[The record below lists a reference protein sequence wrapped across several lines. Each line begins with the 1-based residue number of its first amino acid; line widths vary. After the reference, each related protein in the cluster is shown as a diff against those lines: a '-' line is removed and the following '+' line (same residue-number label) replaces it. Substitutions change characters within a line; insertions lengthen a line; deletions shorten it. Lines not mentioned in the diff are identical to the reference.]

1 MTKKKSTNSKT
12 TPPLLAGFGITK
24 RFGDLVANQNIDFAI
39 QPGEL
44 HAIVGENGAGKSTFI
59 KIVYGLLQPDDGH
72 LEWQGERVTIS
83 NPQQARAMGIGMVF
97 QHFSLFEALSVVEN
111 IALALPPDFPKQD
124 LSALIVR
131 KSAEYGIPLHP
142 ETIIADLSVGQRQR
156 VEIVRCLLQEPTLLI
171 MDEPTSVLTPQETD
185 QLFDVLHQLARQG
198 CAVLFISHKLDEIKQ
213 LTSRATILR
222 GGVKVAE
229 VETAKQTTRQ
239 LAELMVGAKVKGI
252 STDTP
257 RKKGKCLYEVRQ
269 LSRPALGPFDVALK
283 NVSLKVHA
291 GEILGIAGIAGNGQG
306 ELMSALSGE
315 WRPDHGGVILTG
327 KSDIS
332 RLGPTGRRH
341 LGLAFVPEERNGHAA
356 VPSMTLSE
364 NALLTGYDEKGAVS
378 KGVIQFDQTLAM
390 AQRIS
395 TMFDVRQPSDDPL
408 ASALSGGNLQ
418 KFVVGREIIKSPR
431 VLIVSQPT
439 WGVDIAAAQ
448 FIRNAMAELARQGSA
463 VIMISQDLEEIFE
476 IAHSIAVLNEG
487 ELSEVYTASKVS
499 AEHIGLLMGGLPT
512 GEGLAG
518 ENLDQATGQVI
529 GKITKASRKQRGVS

>member
-1 MTKKKSTNSKT
+1 MTIKTPNHSPAQSKLSS
-12 TPPLLAGFGITK
+12 PLLAGFGITK

-59 KIVYGLLQPDDGH
+59 KMVYGLLQPDEGH
-72 LEWQGERVTIS
+72 LEWQGKRVIIS
-83 NPQQARAMGIGMVF
+83 NPLQARAMGIGMVF
-97 QHFSLFEALSVVEN
+97 QHFSLFESLTVVEN

-124 LSALIVR
+124 LSALIAR

-142 ETIIADLSVGQRQR
+142 ESVIADLSVGQRQR

-185 QLFDVLHQLARQG
+185 QLFDVLHQLAKQG
-198 CAVLFISHKLDEIKQ
+198 CAVLFISHKLDEVKH
-213 LTSRATILR
+213 LTSSATILR

-229 VETAKQTTRQ
+229 VETAKTSTRQ
-239 LAELMVGAKVKGI
+239 LAELMVGAKVQGI
-252 STDTP
+252 TADTK
-257 RKKGKCLYEVRQ
+257 RKKGKCLYEVRH
-269 LSRPALGPFDVALK
+269 LSRPAFGPFDVPLK
-283 NVSLKVHA
+283 KISLKVHA
-291 GEILGIAGIAGNGQG
+291 GEILGIAGIAGNGQS

-315 WRPDHGGVILTG
+315 WRPDQDAMIFTEVT
-327 KSDIS
+327 DIS

-341 LGLAFVPEERNGHAA
+341 LDLAFVPEERNGHAA

-364 NALLTGYDEKGAVS
+364 NALLTGYDEDGVVA

-390 AQRIS
+390 ARRIS
-395 TMFDVRQPSDDPL
+395 KMFDVRQPSDDPL
-408 ASALSGGNLQ
+408 ASSLSGGNLQ
-418 KFVVGREIIKSPR
+418 KFVVGREIIKSPK

-448 FIRNAMAELARQGSA
+448 FIRNAMADLARQGSA

-476 IAHSIAVLNEG
+476 ISHSIAVLNEG
-487 ELSEVYTASKVS
+487 KLSDVLETSKVT
-499 AEHIGLLMGGLPT
+499 AEHIGLLMGESHDRVSEQTHQKPKR
-512 GEGLAG
+512 
-518 ENLDQATGQVI
+518 
-529 GKITKASRKQRGVS
+529 KISQERGAS